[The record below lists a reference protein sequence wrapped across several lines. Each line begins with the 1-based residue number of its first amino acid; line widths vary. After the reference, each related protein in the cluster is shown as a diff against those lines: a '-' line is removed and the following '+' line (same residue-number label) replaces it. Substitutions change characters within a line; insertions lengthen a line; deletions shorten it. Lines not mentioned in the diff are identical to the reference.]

1 MSEPIAVEENL
12 DEGSMPEPR
21 NFICGVVEGEL
32 VESPNAAALPSED
45 KIDDE
50 PSTVSLLHLSN
61 NPWRRGCGEKWN
73 KAADW
78 TEQVPPYDAIEALH
92 LLNKLTES
100 NFEMVASKFCH
111 IQNEHSNHM
120 ERIADMFFTKA
131 ISEPLYTK
139 LYCRLLKKLFDSKET
154 NKNALNLVLLIITQ
168 CNLLLFSSANKE
180 FDLEENKF
188 DKLKLE
194 GTFSLYYELFNLNLV
209 TLSSFLMV
217 LFGFLQS
224 SRFDNLPFVV
234 QVIQKCGGK
243 VERDV
248 HGENKGETLVWTK
261 ILDLIGNKCNLQKD
275 DLSRRT
281 SLMLSNIL
289 LLKERSWESAL
300 TDSVTNDDPVCEI
313 QELAPQKRPS
323 KKERRKE
330 RKEKR
335 RLEKATTLGDTRK
348 MKLKKKK
355 SKVEEEEIE
364 LNSCNEPWK
373 RKVIRMK
380 DLSDH
385 ELVMMNAKL
394 LLNKLDVDNYS
405 SISKQ
410 FFGLDFN
417 KDNVGPII
425 EYLLK
430 KASNEGL
437 YAEKYAEL
445 IRDMR
450 DLVRPDSNQ
459 NETVF
464 ANNTPLKSRVLEN
477 ITSGVK
483 SVLEQVNN
491 YLIPHMK
498 QGRVVESQNLDPPD
512 LEMNMDLKIQ
522 LINTLLFIA
531 ALFKQ
536 DLVDMKQ
543 VLSTICMNLIQEV
556 SEKYLESL
564 VVFLS
569 KVGEKIDENKRS
581 YSVFVSEWNKVM
593 TAIDTAIADR
603 SNISKKTYFMLLNF
617 VDLSRRAWVPRV
629 VHISE
634 PQFSASGLVEREKH
648 RFKDVRNKQDV
659 SLYYAKELNFLNVSK
674 APWQRGCFK
683 RKQNEEACLVKKVK
697 TILNQINAAN
707 FDSCSS
713 KFNRR
718 CKIKRENVDL
728 YVRLVFE
735 ECMRN
740 SKYIDIF
747 LKLILSHVA
756 YKAEIKGSERNPI
769 FDEFAFV
776 DLFVEKSIH
785 TFNEHKTLG
794 TEHDVLL
801 NNCTVISRLFT
812 SNLVDLNVLLDL
824 LINFLDHPTEYT
836 LLCLTKIVLLCGRK
850 IEKQVYA
857 KENTQIKWMEIVKGI
872 EILSVSGREEISNRT
887 YLMLTNVMIMKNK
900 NWVSKTDLGTVM
912 VTECRWKRD
921 LDEITTETKW
931 KSKTKQFQPRHVRI
945 QEPLRNEVRIQEP
958 LRNEKKEEIAH
969 KAKENERK
977 EEFMVQ
983 DILKDLDMAD
993 NPWRRGEFKQ
1003 ELTEKDR
1010 IIMEAKTL
1018 LNKLAENNFQ
1028 SIVDQFCKIN
1038 FLPGTIEPIVNT
1050 LFVKGILETKFTE
1063 LHAKFVK
1070 SVSDSMDNMAT
1081 GGTKVDDVG
1090 ETETER
1096 VRTKHVKEV
1105 DEAVQFDLKTR
1116 MLNKCAMEI
1125 HRLHSES
1132 SVISDEIYH
1141 QKRLNLH
1148 MARPDFDELIKNRE
1162 KDDVFLMHHR
1172 EALKKIISVGTC
1184 QFLGELYNADV
1195 VDTDFILTTIVCD
1208 LLAYDSEE
1216 ILECAVKLISVVGK
1230 KLERVIKKSLNVDY
1244 RDGWD
1249 IVLEDIATKA
1259 SRRDRWSNRVYF
1271 MLLDL
1276 MDLKER
1282 DWLPRVIIIP
1292 TRQFKAPK
1300 KSRGY

>member
-100 NFEMVASKFCH
+100 NFEMVASKFCN
-111 IQNEHSNHM
+111 IQNEHSNNM

-248 HGENKGETLVWTK
+248 QHGENKGETLVWTK

-313 QELAPQKRPS
+313 QEQAPQKRPS
-323 KKERRKE
+323 KQERRREK
-330 RKEKR
+330 REKR
-335 RLEKATTLGDTRK
+335 RLARQQK
-348 MKLKKKK
+348 
-355 SKVEEEEIE
+355 
-364 LNSCNEPWK
+364 P
-373 RKVIRMK
+373 
-380 DLSDH
+380 
-385 ELVMMNAKL
+385 
-394 LLNKLDVDNYS
+394 
-405 SISKQ
+405 
-410 FFGLDFN
+410 
-417 KDNVGPII
+417 
-425 EYLLK
+425 
-430 KASNEGL
+430 
-437 YAEKYAEL
+437 
-445 IRDMR
+445 
-450 DLVRPDSNQ
+450 
-459 NETVF
+459 
-464 ANNTPLKSRVLEN
+464 
-477 ITSGVK
+477 
-483 SVLEQVNN
+483 
-491 YLIPHMK
+491 
-498 QGRVVESQNLDPPD
+498 
-512 LEMNMDLKIQ
+512 
-522 LINTLLFIA
+522 
-531 ALFKQ
+531 
-536 DLVDMKQ
+536 
-543 VLSTICMNLIQEV
+543 
-556 SEKYLESL
+556 
-564 VVFLS
+564 
-569 KVGEKIDENKRS
+569 
-581 YSVFVSEWNKVM
+581 
-593 TAIDTAIADR
+593 
-603 SNISKKTYFMLLNF
+603 
-617 VDLSRRAWVPRV
+617 
-629 VHISE
+629 
-634 PQFSASGLVEREKH
+634 
-648 RFKDVRNKQDV
+648 
-659 SLYYAKELNFLNVSK
+659 
-674 APWQRGCFK
+674 
-683 RKQNEEACLVKKVK
+683 
-697 TILNQINAAN
+697 
-707 FDSCSS
+707 
-713 KFNRR
+713 
-718 CKIKRENVDL
+718 
-728 YVRLVFE
+728 
-735 ECMRN
+735 
-740 SKYIDIF
+740 
-747 LKLILSHVA
+747 
-756 YKAEIKGSERNPI
+756 
-769 FDEFAFV
+769 
-776 DLFVEKSIH
+776 
-785 TFNEHKTLG
+785 
-794 TEHDVLL
+794 
-801 NNCTVISRLFT
+801 
-812 SNLVDLNVLLDL
+812 
-824 LINFLDHPTEYT
+824 
-836 LLCLTKIVLLCGRK
+836 
-850 IEKQVYA
+850 
-857 KENTQIKWMEIVKGI
+857 
-872 EILSVSGREEISNRT
+872 
-887 YLMLTNVMIMKNK
+887 
-900 NWVSKTDLGTVM
+900 DLGTVM
-912 VTECRWKRD
+912 VTEWWWKRD
-921 LDEITTETKW
+921 LDEVTTETKW
-931 KSKTKQFQPRHVRI
+931 KTKTKQFQPRHVRI
-945 QEPLRNEVRIQEP
+945 QEPV
-958 LRNEKKEEIAH
+958 RNEKKEEIAH

-1003 ELTEKDR
+1003 ELTVKDR

-1116 MLNKCAMEI
+1116 MLHKCAMEI

-1141 QKRLNLH
+1141 QKRLNLD
-1148 MARPDFDELIKNRE
+1148 MARPNFDELINNRE
-1162 KDDVFLMHHR
+1162 QDDVFLMHHR